1 MNYNDLK
8 PCPACGAHP
17 RVQITKGQHWQ
28 YVEIECQDDRHT
40 VYVDGESEEQ
50 ALKKW
55 NDGIIRYS
63 HVLKAVTELV
73 KI

>member
-8 PCPACGAHP
+8 PCPGCGAHP
-17 RVQITKGQHWQ
+17 RVKITKGQHGQ
-28 YVEIECQDDRHT
+28 YVEIECTDNRHT

-63 HVLKAVTELV
+63 YVLKAVIELV